1 MNQQINEDKNTTKPE
16 SYSDMIAQQIA
27 MQEALLDEEQL
38 VTSFIPGLV
47 SSVATD
53 TAGAANVLLPRGDND
68 DYGILNYFSSVFD
81 GSFSGKE
88 REGEMFLTWDQIEQ
102 NPNLKEWL
110 DNSWTIMKSN
120 AASQLDKFREDNN
133 ISEEEF
139 GSYISDLRVMDPNME
154 DPNHKFLNKAL
165 NQFYDP
171 KPFLLPEEGSDR
183 YAQGIII
190 TQDTLP
196 DIAGDI
202 DPKFTVDGDL
212 SLPYAGLYG
221 FNDEGEFGMK
231 RPSMFRFT
239 DEFTGGKEG
248 PAFLEAAEDYL
259 YPNINARFSYG
270 DSGTSTAGY
279 MAGQVAPIVKS
290 IATGAPKLVKKG
302 YNYFKGKNAA
312 GNNMDYSKIEPYFKG
327 DQEGIAQLGGFKN
340 IDQMKQFYSN
350 AEFLPTS
357 EMINP

>member
-1 MNQQINEDKNTTKPE
+1 MNQQTNEDKNTTKPE

-133 ISEEEF
+133 ISEEAL
-139 GSYISDLRVMDPNME
+139 GS
-154 DPNHKFLNKAL
+154 
-165 NQFYDP
+165 
-171 KPFLLPEEGSDR
+171 
-183 YAQGIII
+183 
-190 TQDTLP
+190 
-196 DIAGDI
+196 
-202 DPKFTVDGDL
+202 
-212 SLPYAGLYG
+212 
-221 FNDEGEFGMK
+221 
-231 RPSMFRFT
+231 
-239 DEFTGGKEG
+239 
-248 PAFLEAAEDYL
+248 
-259 YPNINARFSYG
+259 
-270 DSGTSTAGY
+270 
-279 MAGQVAPIVKS
+279 
-290 IATGAPKLVKKG
+290 
-302 YNYFKGKNAA
+302 
-312 GNNMDYSKIEPYFKG
+312 
-327 DQEGIAQLGGFKN
+327 
-340 IDQMKQFYSN
+340 
-350 AEFLPTS
+350 
-357 EMINP
+357 